1 MQNTASRIKGQ
12 RTIDS
17 PWPGLW
23 IKHNDDF
30 TGFTVI
36 NESNTRDIAYINL
49 LSAYG
54 KMYTAYR
61 LLSLPAS
68 YQKKD
73 QQCVPIEMG
82 KPECGKPVPCRVRP
96 VLHNPKTYHTTEWIG
111 GRSGQAGYPLCTKYH
126 RGVLIYDENGILQT
140 GGMSFDKRLTYGAEG
155 GSSSDGQ

>member
-1 MQNTASRIKGQ
+1 MKFRKRVLNGLELAEYCIKNQGPE

-61 LLSLPAS
+61 LLSLPL
-68 YQKKD
+68 
-73 QQCVPIEMG
+73 VT
-82 KPECGKPVPCRVRP
+82 RR
-96 VLHNPKTYHTTEWIG
+96 KT
-111 GRSGQAGYPLCTKYH
+111 
-126 RGVLIYDENGILQT
+126 
-140 GGMSFDKRLTYGAEG
+140 
-155 GSSSDGQ
+155 SSVYL